1 MTSIINISLQTD
13 TFPKAFKHG
22 LVTPLL
28 KKPGLDREV
37 LSNYRPITN
46 LSFISKVLERIV
58 ANQLD
63 NPFSDHDILSPSQPV
78 YRAYHSTETALLS
91 FQNDLILSV
100 GRGRGCVIL
109 LADFTAVFD
118 TIDHELLLYRLN
130 VAFLASLWPGLT
142 TI

>member
-1 MTSIINISLQTD
+1 MTSIINLSLQTC
-13 TFPKAFKHG
+13 TFPRAFKHG

-28 KKPGLDREV
+28 KKPGLDKEV

-63 NPFSDHDILSPSQPV
+63 NHFSDHDILSPSQST
-78 YRAYHSTETALLS
+78 YRSHHSTETALLS
-91 FQNDLILSV
+91 FQNDLLLSV

-109 LADFTAVFD
+109 LAGF
-118 TIDHELLLYRLN
+118 YC
-130 VAFLASLWPGLT
+130 FLRHHRPRASPLPTRNRMWHFWQASGLD
-142 TI
+142 